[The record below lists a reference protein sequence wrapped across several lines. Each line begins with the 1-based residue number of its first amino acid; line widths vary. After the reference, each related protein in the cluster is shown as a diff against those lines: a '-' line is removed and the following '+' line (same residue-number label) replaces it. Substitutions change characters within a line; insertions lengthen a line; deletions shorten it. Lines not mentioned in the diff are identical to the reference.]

1 MFLNFLLFFIIFI
14 NVSVFADCTPN
25 ISYIKQK
32 LEFVKISN
40 NLPYKN
46 ELILT
51 LQMTL
56 NFLNERQYSIE
67 RINRYHQIITDFPNL
82 KKILYRKIINIS
94 DINFFD
100 NYTNLND
107 LNREIIQTNQQ
118 LLKENSI
125 MERAQQKIQNINEF
139 LLLFPKQLSKAKLF
153 INKFDFYYHLDDQ
166 KVSFLS
172 EAKNFANC
180 AKYSA
185 QKALVNELD
194 MAQLSA
200 NNRQE
205 LIHIKFELHKKKFDK
220 LHGHLKILYSKLNKF
235 IVFEIKKVFSKIIKL
250 IDDYN
255 DKLSNFIKDYFV
267 LNKKLF
273 VSLNNQFKKLNI
285 IFINQDVIHDKLF
298 ESRQILFT
306 IKEQSQ
312 WSNFSNVFNETLRSQ
327 VANLSKFFKLSQF
340 DNELGEV
347 RVQRLLYEN
356 LLNQSKQ
363 DYNKNSKFFLK
374 RYHDIFEIQFKIR
387 KKILN
392 YLIAGCDNYIIEI
405 IKLKIITAKLQD
417 ISEEIKESVHKYF
430 YWTADANPIGIN
442 YFIDIYHSFIE
453 FISADTF
460 IQLVSA
466 FLLMLSNI
474 KTLFPI
480 LISLL
485 FILIKIINNKNYDKF
500 LNYSSMCIDK
510 VTKDHFSLTLYVTF
524 LSILS
529 ALPTLCFCISLGLG
543 FQYAWSYPIAVALG
557 NGIITMIPLLS
568 VFMISAKF
576 ARFNGLFI
584 VHFKWPLSRVN
595 SAMKYYFLT
604 IGIMIPLMILLFTF
618 NNLNEH
624 FYYVTLG
631 RFCFVLF
638 CMILSFITYTLQRA
652 GIFLY
657 LNKKGTGKSLFN
669 KILWNIM
676 ICIPLLASLASC
688 IGYFTTAQDLLIRV
702 EISVFIWFLLLII
715 YYIIRR
721 WMLIQRRRIAF
732 DRAKQRR
739 TEILLHR
746 IRNDEDTG
754 EISSD
759 NLEIDESL
767 IDLDTISAQSLRLV
781 RSLLTLIA
789 LLSIIAIWFKIH
801 SAFSFLENIKL
812 WDISTSIQGIENLKP
827 ITLESL
833 LIAILIFVIT
843 MQLVYNLPSLL
854 ELVILQHLNLTPG
867 TSYAITTLTKYFI
880 LFVGGIIG
888 FFIIGIEWSKF
899 QWLIAA
905 LGVGLGFGLQ
915 EIFANLISGLI
926 ILFEKPIRIGD
937 TVTIRNLTG
946 NVTCINT
953 RATTITDWDRK
964 EIIMPNKAFVTEQF
978 INWSLSDSVTR
989 IVLYITVD
997 VISNTKLVIDIL
1009 KRSAFK
1015 CSYVINIPKPEAYLV
1030 DLQYG
1035 VQLFELRVHVAE
1047 MGHRMP
1053 LRNMLNYLIL
1063 EEFKKNNISV
1073 PFVIFHIKSYNFD
1086 MHYS

>member
-1 MFLNFLLFFIIFI
+1 MFLNFLLFFVIFI
-14 NVSVFADCTPN
+14 NFSVFADCTPN
-25 ISYIKQK
+25 ISHIKQE

-82 KKILYRKIINIS
+82 KKILYHKIINIF
-94 DINFFD
+94 DVKFFNNF
-100 NYTNLND
+100 TNLND
-107 LNREIIQTNQQ
+107 LNREIIQINQQ

-125 MERAQQKIQNINEF
+125 MERAQQKIQKINEF
-139 LLLFPKQLSKAKLF
+139 LSKFSKQLSEAKLF
-153 INKFDFYYHLDDQ
+153 INKFNFYYNLYDQ
-166 KVSFLS
+166 KVDFLS

-185 QKALVNELD
+185 QKARVNELY

-205 LIHIKFELHKKKFDK
+205 LIRIKFELHKKKFDK
-220 LHGHLKILYSKLNKF
+220 LNNHLMILYSKLNKLR
-235 IVFEIKKVFSKIIKL
+235 VFEIKKIFHKIIKL
-250 IDDYN
+250 VYHYN
-255 DKLSNFIKDYFV
+255 DKLSSFIKDYFI
-267 LNKKLF
+267 LNKRLF
-273 VSLNNQFKKLNI
+273 VSLNNQFNKFNI
-285 IFINQDVIHDKLF
+285 IFINQNIIHDKIF
-298 ESRQILFT
+298 RSRHILFS
-306 IKEQSQ
+306 IKEQSKL
-312 WSNFSNVFNETLRSQ
+312 SNFSNLFNENLRRQ
-327 VANLSKFFKLSQF
+327 VVNLSKFFKLSQL
-340 DNELGEV
+340 DNELGEI

-356 LLNQSKQ
+356 LLNKSKQ
-363 DYNKNSKFFLK
+363 DYRNNYFFSNSC
-374 RYHDIFEIQFKIR
+374 HDIFEIQFKIR
-387 KKILN
+387 KRILN
-392 YLIAGCDNYIIEI
+392 YLITGCDNYIIEI
-405 IKLKIITAKLQD
+405 IKLKILTVKLQD
-417 ISEEIKESVHKYF
+417 ILEEIKESVHKYF
-430 YWTADANPIGIN
+430 YWTADANPVGIN
-442 YFIDIYHSFIE
+442 YFVDIYHNFIK
-453 FISADTF
+453 FISVDTF

-466 FLLMLSNI
+466 FLLMFSNI
-474 KTLFPI
+474 KTLLPI

-485 FILIKIINNKNYDKF
+485 FIFINIINNKNYDKF
-500 LNYSSMCIDK
+500 LNYSSMCIGK
-510 VTKDHFSLTLYVTF
+510 ITKDRFSLTLYVTL
-524 LSILS
+524 LSMLS
-529 ALPTLCFCISLGLG
+529 ALPTLCFFTSLGLG

-576 ARFNGLFI
+576 ARSNGLFI
-584 VHFKWPLSRVN
+584 AHFRWPISRVN
-595 SAMKYYFLT
+595 GAMKYYFLT
-604 IGIMIPLMILLFTF
+604 VGIMIPLMILLFTF

-631 RFCFVLF
+631 RLCFVLF
-638 CMILSFITYTLQRA
+638 CIILSFITYTLQRA

-669 KILWNIM
+669 KIIWNIM

-702 EISVFIWFLLLII
+702 EISVFVWFLLLII
-715 YYIIRR
+715 YYVIRR

-732 DRAKQRR
+732 DRDKQRR

-746 IRNDEDTG
+746 IKNDEDIG

-767 IDLDTISAQSLRLV
+767 IDLDTISAQSLRLL

-789 LLSIIAIWFKIH
+789 LLSIIVIWSKIH
-801 SAFSFLENIKL
+801 SAFSFLERIKL
-812 WDISTSIQGIENLKP
+812 WNISTSIQGIENLKSV
-827 ITLESL
+827 TLESL
-833 LIAILIFVIT
+833 LIATLIFIIT

-880 LFVGGIIG
+880 LFIGGIVG

-1009 KRSAFK
+1009 KKSALK

-1053 LRNMLNYLIL
+1053 LRSMLNYLIL

-1073 PFVIFHIKSYNFD
+1073 PFVIFHMKSYNFD